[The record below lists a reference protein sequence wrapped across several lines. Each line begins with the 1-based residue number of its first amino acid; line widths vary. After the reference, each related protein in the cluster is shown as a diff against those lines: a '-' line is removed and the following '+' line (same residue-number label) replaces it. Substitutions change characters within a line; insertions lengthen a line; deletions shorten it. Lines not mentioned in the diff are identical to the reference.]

1 MSPAEELFLSR
12 ARTAGGSVRGDD
24 LAVVTDICRL
34 LDGLPLAVEL
44 AAARVA
50 YMSPHD
56 LLAELQ
62 RGDFQ
67 LRRRG
72 GAQRQR
78 SLEALVG
85 WSLDLLDPAHRDAL
99 LVLSVFP
106 GRFTSDMA
114 RHVLDAVAGLRPG
127 ALPELARRS
136 LLDLD
141 GTDYRMLVTVRDV
154 MKAELSSRP
163 ELYSAAMTGLFAW
176 GVEMSSRESGAARC
190 GRG

>member
-1 MSPAEELFLSR
+1 MSAAEELFLSR
-12 ARTAGGSVRGDD
+12 AQTAGGSVPGDD
-24 LAVVTDICRL
+24 LAVVTDICQL

-44 AAARVA
+44 AAARAA

-62 RGDFQ
+62 PGDFQ

-85 WSLDLLDPAHRDAL
+85 WSLDLLDPEHRDAL

-114 RHVLDAVAGLRPG
+114 RHVLDAVAVFRPG
-127 ALPELARRS
+127 RF
-136 LLDLD
+136 
-141 GTDYRMLVTVRDV
+141 
-154 MKAELSSRP
+154 LSSPVDPCSTSTAPTTGCWSR
-163 ELYSAAMTGLFAW
+163 SAT
-176 GVEMSSRESGAARC
+176 
-190 GRG
+190 